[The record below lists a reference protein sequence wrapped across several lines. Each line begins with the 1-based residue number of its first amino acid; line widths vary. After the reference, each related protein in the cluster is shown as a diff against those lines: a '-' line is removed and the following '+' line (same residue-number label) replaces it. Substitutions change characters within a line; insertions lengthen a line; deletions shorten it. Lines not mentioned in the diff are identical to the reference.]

1 MDGDLHKIDNYI
13 HALAIGG
20 LFDGV
25 DKIGGPIVGGVRS
38 TIVHTEDHFKLFSTG
53 SCPGHRAS
61 VLIRN

>member
-1 MDGDLHKIDNYI
+1 
-13 HALAIGG
+13 
-20 LFDGV
+20 
-25 DKIGGPIVGGVRS
+25 VRS